1 MKALSKQSSLLSLV
15 LLLTLFGFFPEKSR
29 AVKGISAES
38 RYLMKLDK
46 RTFRDL
52 YLKARFD
59 AIRQERRIRNRIHEV
74 IRKYN
79 SGLDRKGMRS
89 ISNRIFSE
97 SRKYGHDPLLL
108 TALIVTE
115 SSFNQKAKSHK
126 GALGLMQIRPATGS
140 ALATEAQMAWKGNF
154 TLFNPDTNIALGAM
168 YLDKLQKRFQDLD
181 LALEAYN
188 HGPSRLS
195 RYLRQGKKPKKYSRK
210 VIRMYGQLRS
220 KTT

>member
-1 MKALSKQSSLLSLV
+1 M
-15 LLLTLFGFFPEKSR
+15 
-29 AVKGISAES
+29 
-38 RYLMKLDK
+38 MKLDK
-46 RTFRDL
+46 QTFRDL

-195 RYLRQGKKPKKYSRK
+195 RYLRQGKNPKS
-210 VIRMYGQLRS
+210 IPARS
-220 KTT
+220 SGCMAS